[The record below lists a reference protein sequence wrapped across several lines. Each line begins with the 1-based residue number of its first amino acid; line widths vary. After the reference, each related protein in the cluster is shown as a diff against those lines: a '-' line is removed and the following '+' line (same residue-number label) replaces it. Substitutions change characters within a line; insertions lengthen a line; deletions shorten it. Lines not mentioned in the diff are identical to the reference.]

1 MEALEAILTR
11 RSIRRYTSE
20 PISKEIVQKLLEAGM
35 SAPSACDFRPWHLI
49 VIDNRK
55 ILDEIPSFHQHASM
69 LPETPLAILVCG
81 EPETSRYW
89 QQDCAAA
96 SQNILLAAH
105 ALGLGAVWLGLH
117 PREKRTLPMK
127 QLLGIPEAI
136 MPLSLIAIGYPA
148 EEKGSQERFT
158 AGKVHYNQ
166 W

>member
-1 MEALEAILTR
+1 METLEAILTR
-11 RSIRRYTSE
+11 RSIRRYTKE
-20 PISKEIVQKLLEAGM
+20 PVPQEIIQKLLEAGM

-49 VIDNRK
+49 VIDDRK

-69 LPETPLAILVCG
+69 LPDTPLAILVCG
-81 EPETSRYW
+81 EPDTSRYW

-117 PREKRTLPMK
+117 PREKRTQPMQK
-127 QLLGIPEAI
+127 LLGIPDAV
-136 MPLSLIAIGYPA
+136 MPLSLIAIGFPA
-148 EEKGSQERFT
+148 EEKGVQGKYQ
-158 AGKVHYNQ
+158 AGKVHTNG